1 MGAAMLGGVSGHAGL
16 FSNSLELAVLAQ
28 MLLNN
33 GYYGGRQYIQPKT
46 IDLFTKRHWRSTRR
60 GIGFDMKELDPD
72 KSQNMSEKASRNAFG
87 HLGFTGT
94 CTWADPDHNLIYVF
108 LSNRTYPS
116 MKNYKLNKEDTRPR
130 IQSVIYEALTGE
142 L

>member
-33 GYYGGRQYIQPKT
+33 GYYGGRQYLKPKT

-72 KSQNMSEKASRNAFG
+72 KNQNISEKASRNTFG

-94 CTWADPDHNLIYVF
+94 AVFADPDHDIIYVF
-108 LSNRTYPS
+108 LSNRTYPTMRNNCLLYTS
-116 MKNYKLNKEDTRPR
+116 PSPR
-130 IQSVIYEALTGE
+130 DS
-142 L
+142 

>member
-1 MGAAMLGGVSGHAGL
+1 M
-16 FSNSLELAVLAQ
+16 
-28 MLLNN
+28 
-33 GYYGGRQYIQPKT
+33 R
-46 IDLFTKRHWRSTRR
+46 
-60 GIGFDMKELDPD
+60 ELDLSR
-72 KSQNMSEKASRNAFG
+72 SQNMSNLASTNTFG

-130 IQSVIYEALTGE
+130 IQEVIYEALITDQM
-142 L
+142 